1 MDERAVYHR
10 YIASRWT
17 LVTGLI
23 LIFVFFQYEYLENE
37 IFRWDYIIILGAMLV
52 VKLAVRFYYHKTH

>member
-23 LIFVFFQYEYLENE
+23 LIFVFFQYEYLANE